1 MIINKNPTGQVESS
15 SDMEYRLTVKVKA
28 MSLKFM
34 FPKGFSKVHGVFMNL
49 LCHKILVKFKVML
62 YEIIIFAVL
71 IFQIFTVLISKLFQ
85 LIYVTNR
92 N

>member
-34 FPKGFSKVHGVFMNL
+34 FPKGL
-49 LCHKILVKFKVML
+49 
-62 YEIIIFAVL
+62 
-71 IFQIFTVLISKLFQ
+71 
-85 LIYVTNR
+85 
-92 N
+92 